1 MKIEQQLEKRI
12 QHIAISLEIFY
23 YVEILMQEYHV
34 KMISFLT
41 MNQNLLQFM
50 RIIKQIKTYL
60 KDKAETQK

>member
-1 MKIEQQLEKRI
+1 MHK
-12 QHIAISLEIFY
+12 
-23 YVEILMQEYHV
+23 YHV
-34 KMISFLT
+34 KIISFLM

>member
-1 MKIEQQLEKRI
+1 
-12 QHIAISLEIFY
+12 
-23 YVEILMQEYHV
+23 VEILMQEYHV

-60 KDKAETQK
+60 KDKAETQKYQRGKELLDLCISTQ

>member
-1 MKIEQQLEKRI
+1 
-12 QHIAISLEIFY
+12 
-23 YVEILMQEYHV
+23 MQEYHV

-60 KDKAETQK
+60 KDKAETQKYQRGKELLDLCISNQ

>member
-1 MKIEQQLEKRI
+1 
-12 QHIAISLEIFY
+12 
-23 YVEILMQEYHV
+23 MQEYHV